1 MHLLIRTVLSLALI
15 LSGTL
20 SASAAAL
27 VPFFRADDLDFVGT
41 FVLALTTR
49 NSADGLQVGNAI
61 FSADPDGTAG
71 AIGGA
76 NNIES
81 WGNYFYTGSANPTDD
96 DNLSQVMNAI
106 EWSQENVNPINH
118 VIIDGLTAGRQ
129 YRLQLLFQEECCAG
143 RYTDIT
149 LDGTQIFD
157 EFHYPTPNSP
167 PGLAI
172 VQDFTATGSSALVEF
187 PYASTAGDHNATV
200 SAVTVEALPVP
211 EAGVLSLLGLGGFAL
226 IRRRRA

>member
-1 MHLLIRTVLSLALI
+1 MHLPIRMALSLAVI
-15 LSGTL
+15 LSSPL

-27 VPFFRADDLDFVGT
+27 VEFLRADDLDFVGN
-41 FVLALTTR
+41 FVLAVTTR

-71 AIGGA
+71 VVGGA
-76 NNIES
+76 RNIES

-106 EWSQENVNPINH
+106 EWSQENVDPLNH
-118 VIIDGLTAGRQ
+118 VAIDGLIAGRQ
-129 YRLQLLFQEECCAG
+129 YRLQLLFQEECCAN

-149 LDGTQIFD
+149 LDGVEIVD
-157 EFHYPTPNSP
+157 EFHYPAPNSP
-167 PGLAI
+167 PGFAI
-172 VQDFTATGSSALVEF
+172 VHDFTATGSSALVEF
-187 PYASTAGDHNATV
+187 PYASTPGDHNATV
-200 SAVTVEALPVP
+200 SAVTVEDLIP
-211 EAGVLSLLGLGGFAL
+211 EPGALSLLGLGAFAL